1 MRPLQY
7 LLGKCKTLWGKQYT
21 VALNCRITRDLPVE
35 CQITAPGSW
44 HMAKQ
49 GLSVLT
55 HREKIIAT
63 AENNLSCMLSEAH
76 GTVEDDLAC

>member
-1 MRPLQY
+1 MNVEHC
-7 LLGKCKTLWGKQYT
+7 GVSVSKQYT
-21 VALNCRITRDLPVE
+21 ATLNCHIAKALPVKY
-35 CQITAPGSW
+35 QITAPRSW
-44 HMAKQ
+44 YVAKQ